1 MKPGKTI
8 NWIPYGPRALLFRFA
23 DKVGEQALARQRG
36 IVAELERH
44 PPDGL
49 VEFVPG
55 FTTVLLEFDPK
66 LAPLPE
72 QAAGELLKRIEA
84 AARARLPETP
94 VRELPVR
101 YDGEDLATLAEAKAM
116 SVEAVCKLHC
126 APVYK
131 VYMLGF
137 SPGFPYLGDL
147 DRRLHTP
154 RLASPRAK
162 VRAGSV
168 AIGGEHTGVYTVDS
182 PGGWNIIGHTPLKI
196 FDPSR
201 GDPNGPDEAMF
212 WLKPGDR
219 VKFVRVN

>member
-1 MKPGKTI
+1 MK
-8 NWIPYGPRALLFRFA
+8 WVSYGPSSLLFRFA
-23 DKVGEQALARQRG
+23 EWVGKEALARQRG
-36 IVAELERH
+36 IVTDLELH
-44 PPDGL
+44 PPAGL
-49 VEFVPG
+49 VEFVPA
-55 FTTVLLEFDPK
+55 FTTILLEFDPK
-66 LAPLPE
+66 IVPE
-72 QAAGELLKRIEA
+72 PKHTAEELLRRFEA
-84 AARARLPETP
+84 ARQVKLHTTTVKEI
-94 VRELPVR
+94 PVR
-101 YDGEDLATLAEAKAM
+101 YDGEDLEAIANGRAM
-116 SVEAVCKLHC
+116 TVEKVCQLHC

-196 FDPSR
+196 FDPVR
-201 GDPNGPDEAMF
+201 GEPNGPDEAMF
-212 WLKPGDR
+212 WLEPGDR

>member
-1 MKPGKTI
+1 MK
-8 NWIPYGPRALLFRFA
+8 WVSYGPNSLLFRFA
-23 DKVGEQALARQRG
+23 ELVGKEALARQRG
-36 IVAELERH
+36 IVTDLELR
-44 PPDGL
+44 PPAGL
-49 VEFVPG
+49 VEFVPA
-55 FTTVLLEFDPK
+55 FTTILLEFDPK
-66 LAPLPE
+66 IVPE
-72 QAAGELLKRIEA
+72 PKHAAEELLRRFEAAGKAKL
-84 AARARLPETP
+84 RATTVKEI
-94 VRELPVR
+94 PVR
-101 YDGEDLATLAEAKAM
+101 YDGEDLEAIAKAAAM
-116 SVEAVCKLHC
+116 TVEKVCQLHC

-196 FDPSR
+196 FDPLR

-212 WLKPGDR
+212 RLKPGDR